1 MTDSSTKTVL
11 MVAFHFPPVGGIGAA
26 GSQRALKFVRNLP
39 SEQWRTVV
47 LTLRES
53 SYETYFRMD
62 RTLLDSVP
70 SSTSIVRTR
79 VLQILAPLLRFKAFL
94 SRKPGNLPSDAA
106 EAPPEAPPEAPQV
119 AETELEGGRYQR
131 IKDSVTDLFEI
142 PDEAAGWML
151 PAIFAGARAVRK
163 HKVDIIIATG
173 RPWTSLVVGAALRKL
188 TRRPLVVDFRDPWMT
203 NPFRPPHSAVKD
215 WAEKVLENWVVKSAD
230 LVIANTHPLRS
241 EFIER
246 FGQSLESRCIT
257 VLNGFDAQE
266 FSGISPA
273 PRDVFSEGA
282 FLLVHSGFL
291 YGKRDPRNFI
301 DAFAKLRDE
310 RIIDMDKV
318 RCDLIGQVELPYD
331 LASYIRERRLDQQ
344 IRLSGQ
350 ISYAESLA
358 RLAGCDLGLIVQPGT
373 GTQIPSKIFEYIGF
387 GKKILAVAPNDSAVS
402 AIVSDFGLG
411 EIADADSVD
420 QIANAIAQAY
430 ENWSADK
437 ESYCLDSATRD
448 QFEIKKGLS
457 TLSSEMQELVS

>member
-1 MTDSSTKTVL
+1 

-39 SEQWRTVV
+39 AEQWRSVV

-53 SYETYFRMD
+53 SYESYFSMD
-62 RTLLDSVP
+62 PTLLGSVP
-70 SSTSIVRTR
+70 SSTRIVRTR
-79 VLQILAPLLRFKAFL
+79 VLQILAPLLKLKAFL
-94 SRKPGNLPSDAA
+94 SRKPGQPPSHNA
-106 EAPPEAPPEAPQV
+106 EAPAGLPQTPETAPG
-119 AETELEGGRYQR
+119 GGRYQR

-142 PDEAAGWML
+142 PDEAAGWIL

-163 HKVDIIIATG
+163 HRADIIIATG
-173 RPWTSLVVGAALRKL
+173 RPWTSLVVGAALRTL

-203 NPFRPPHSAVKD
+203 NPFRPPHTAVKN
-215 WAEKVLENWVVKSAD
+215 WAEKVLENWVVRSAD
-230 LVIANTHPLRS
+230 LVIANTHQLRS

-246 FGQSLESRCIT
+246 FGESLESRCIT

-266 FSGISPA
+266 FSGIAPA
-273 PRDVFSEGA
+273 PRDEFAGDA

-291 YGKRDPRNFI
+291 YGKRDPRSFI

-310 RIIDMDKV
+310 GSIDMDNI

-331 LASYIRERRLDQQ
+331 LASYIRESRLDEQ

-373 GTQIPSKIFEYIGF
+373 GTQIPSRIFEYIGF
-387 GKKILAVAPNDSAVS
+387 GKKILAVAPDGSAVS
-402 AIVSDFGLG
+402 EIVSDFDLG
-411 EIADADSVD
+411 ETADADSVD
-420 QIANAIAQAY
+420 QIADAIARAY
-430 ENWSADK
+430 RNWSSDKNSYRLDAD
-437 ESYCLDSATRD
+437 TRD

-457 TLSSEMQELVS
+457 RLSRAMQGLVS